1 MDIQFV
7 LPEIRHLDRLKS
19 EALSLPFFSDERPLR
34 GVLGLVD
41 WRMHGRI
48 SRLILQ
54 GRISGQRDETTLVR
68 SRPRLT
74 FEKVFLFGLGRRED
88 FTVEVYEQTT
98 ARILETLTRARVR
111 ASAVVLPGRSLG
123 SIDPST
129 AMESFLKIAAQHP
142 EHDDVTLLEGVE
154 AQKEMAPIVERER
167 RRARAG
173 VVA

>member
-1 MDIQFV
+1 VDIHFV

-19 EALSLPFFSDERPLR
+19 EALSLPFFSDERPLH

-48 SRLILQ
+48 SRLIVS
-54 GRISGQRDETTLVR
+54 GRISGSSDEITLVPA
-68 SRPRLT
+68 RPRLT
-74 FEKVFLFGLGRRED
+74 FEKVLLFGLGPREA
-88 FTVEVYEQTT
+88 FTAEVYERTT
-98 ARILETLTRARVR
+98 ARILSTLTRARVR

-123 SIDPST
+123 LIDPVS
-129 AMESFLKIAAQHP
+129 AMESFLQIAAQHP
-142 EHDDVTLLEGVE
+142 EHDDVTLLEGVD

-173 VVA
+173 VA